1 MPTGALLAHPGT
13 QYSFHLARELLRH
26 GNLSAFYTSVA
37 INGESS
43 LARQFSPLVRILGK
57 QKEWQNR
64 LFYGVPAGK
73 VHSYPGLEA
82 CAFLRTRRGE
92 PGLSVLRGRNERFQ
106 RRIPDGALAAAQAV
120 IGFDTSS
127 HILAARAR
135 ALGRNFIL
143 DRSIGYERSVNGL
156 FEHLHDRFPEWPD
169 TWAKKSEADLEIEE
183 REHQLAHLIVVPS
196 RFVAQTLIATGVPS
210 SKIRINPFG
219 TDLQRFN
226 VAPDSQVRGPL
237 IFLFVGALTARKGLP
252 LLLQAWS
259 KLNPPDAELWIGGSG
274 DVPDEVCRRCP
285 DSIHWLGPLT
295 REHLPSV
302 FQQAHVFVLPS
313 YFEGLAQVQVE
324 ALACGTP
331 VIGTRASG
339 AEEVV
344 EEGQT
349 GFLIEPGNLDQLVE
363 SLQQFITRPALARE
377 MREQVKAKRSG
388 LGWSAYG
395 DRWNRILQELN

>member
-13 QYSFHLARELLRH
+13 QYSFHLARELSRH
-26 GNLSAFYTSVA
+26 GKLSSFYTSVA
-37 INGESS
+37 INGES
-43 LARQFSPLVRILGK
+43 LLVRQFSPRVKILGK
-57 QKEWQNR
+57 QREWQNR
-64 LFYGVPAGK
+64 LFYGVPSGR
-73 VHSYPGLEA
+73 VYSYPALEVS
-82 CAFLRTRRGE
+82 AFLRTRRGQ
-92 PGLSVLRGRNERFQ
+92 PGLSILRERNDRFQ
-106 RRIPDGALAAAQAV
+106 QRIPDGALAEAQAV

-135 ALGRNFIL
+135 ALGKKFIL
-143 DRSIGYERSVNGL
+143 DRSIGYAGGVNGL
-156 FEHLHDRFPEWPD
+156 FENLHDRFPEWPD
-169 TWAKKSEADLEIEE
+169 TRAKKSDADLEIED

-196 RFVAQTLIATGVPS
+196 RFVAQTLSAGGVPS

-219 TDLQRFN
+219 TDLQIFN
-226 VAPDSQVRGPL
+226 VAPDSPLNGPL
-237 IFLFVGALTARKGLP
+237 VFLFIGALTARKGLP

-259 KLNPPDAELWIGGSG
+259 KLKPTNAELWIGGTG
-274 DVPDEVCRRCP
+274 DVPNEVCRRSP
-285 DSIHWLGPLT
+285 ASIRWLGPLT
-295 REHLPSV
+295 RERLPRV
-302 FQQAHVFVLPS
+302 FQQANVFVLPS

-331 VIGTRASG
+331 VIGTKASG

-363 SLQQFITRPALARE
+363 SLQQFIARPALARE
-377 MREQVKAKRSG
+377 MREQVKAKRAG
-388 LGWSAYG
+388 LGWSGYG

>member
-13 QYSFHLARELLRH
+13 QYSFHLARELSRH
-26 GNLSAFYTSVA
+26 GNLSSFYTSVA

-43 LARQFSPLVRILGK
+43 LARQFSLLVKILGK

-73 VHSYPGLEA
+73 VYSYPALEVS
-82 CAFLRTRRGE
+82 AFLGTRRGQ
-92 PGLSVLRGRNERFQ
+92 PGLSVLRDRNDRFQ
-106 RRIPDGALAAAQAV
+106 QKIPDGALVEAQSV

-135 ALGRNFIL
+135 ALGKKFIL
-143 DRSIGYERSVNGL
+143 DRSIGYAGGVNGL
-156 FEHLHDRFPEWPD
+156 FETLHDRFPEWPD
-169 TWAKKSEADLEIEE
+169 TWAKKSDADLEIED

-196 RFVAQTLIATGVPS
+196 RFVAKTLSAGGVPS
-210 SKIRINPFG
+210 GKIRINPFG
-219 TDLQRFN
+219 TDLEMFN
-226 VAPDSQVRGPL
+226 VAPDSPVSGPL
-237 IFLFVGALTARKGLP
+237 VFLFVGALTARKGLP

-259 KLNPPDAELWIGGSG
+259 KLKPTNAELWIGGTG
-274 DVPDEVCRRCP
+274 AVPVEVRRRSP
-285 DSIHWLGPLT
+285 ESIRWLGPLT
-295 REHLPSV
+295 REYLPSV
-302 FQQAHVFVLPS
+302 FQQANVFVLPS

-331 VIGTRASG
+331 VIGTKASG

-349 GFLIEPGNLDQLVE
+349 GFLIEPGNLEQLVE
-363 SLQQFITRPALARE
+363 NLEQFIARPALAQE

-388 LGWSAYG
+388 LGWSGYG

>member
-1 MPTGALLAHPGT
+1 MPTALLAHPGT
-13 QYSFHLARELLRH
+13 QYSFHLARELSRH
-26 GNLSAFYTSVA
+26 GNLSSFYTSVA

-43 LARQFSPLVRILGK
+43 LARQFSPLVEILGK

-73 VHSYPGLEA
+73 VYSYPALEVS
-82 CAFLRTRRGE
+82 AFLRRRRGQ
-92 PGLSVLRGRNERFQ
+92 PGLSVLRKRNDRFQ
-106 RRIPDGALAAAQAV
+106 QKIPDGALAESQAV

-135 ALGRNFIL
+135 ALGKKFIL
-143 DRSIGYERSVNGL
+143 DRSIGYAGGVNGL
-156 FEHLHDRFPEWPD
+156 FENLHERFPEWPD
-169 TWAKKSEADLEIEE
+169 TWAKKSEADLEIED

-196 RFVAQTLIATGVPS
+196 RFVAQTLSACGIPS

-226 VAPDSQVRGPL
+226 VAPDSSISGPL
-237 IFLFVGALTARKGLP
+237 VFLFVGALTARKGLP

-259 KLNPPDAELWIGGSG
+259 KLNPTNAELWIGGTG
-274 DVPDEVCRRCP
+274 DVPDEVYHHSP
-285 DSIHWLGPLT
+285 ASIRWLGPLT
-295 REHLPSV
+295 REHLPRV
-302 FQQAHVFVLPS
+302 FQQANVFVLPS

-331 VIGTRASG
+331 VIGTNASG

-349 GFLIEPGNLDQLVE
+349 GFLIEPGNLEQLVE
-363 SLQQFITRPALARE
+363 SLQQFIARPALAQE
-377 MREQVKAKRSG
+377 MREQAKAKRSG
-388 LGWSAYG
+388 LSWSGYG